1 MGQPDSGVKYLVGS
15 LLLSL
20 SLGVHALP
28 RHAPVPGGV
37 AVIDLGPSNASPPS
51 ALWGDQPLAVVKEG
65 GRWFALLGIPLD
77 TLPGELE
84 IRVTADG
91 DTLAKTVAIAVKNY
105 PEQRLTIKDNAKK
118 ELGLPAVDHYLYFV
132 PVKADDG
139 TEITT
144 TDLPNLGGKQI
155 GGLKCLVEDSAKS
168 ELKKLLPGSC
178 SVKAPFPAF
187 GTTWVAKS

>member
-1 MGQPDSGVKYLVGS
+1 MKYLVGS

-91 DTLAKTVAIAVKNY
+91 GTLAKTVAIAVKNY
-105 PEQRLTIKDNAKK
+105 PEQRLTIKDKRKVEPSA
-118 ELGLPAVDHYLYFV
+118 EDIARIEHDTGLPVYAFPKEREFFV
-132 PVKADDG
+132 
-139 TEITT
+139 EM
-144 TDLPNLGGKQI
+144 
-155 GGLKCLVEDSAKS
+155 
-168 ELKKLLPGSC
+168 KLEARL
-178 SVKAPFPAF
+178 
-187 GTTWVAKS
+187 